1 MGTSVT
7 GHTQPPVIDLRKV
20 TKTYGVGET
29 LVKAVRGID
38 LTVHTGDYVAV
49 MGASGSGKSTLM
61 NVLGCLD
68 TPTTGHYFLDGLD
81 VADMDEH
88 ALALV
93 RNRRIGFIFQAFNL
107 IPRTTALA
115 NVEIPMA
122 YARVPRA
129 ERRERAQAALELV
142 GMADAAI
149 ETADVVIQT
158 DEPSKVATAI
168 AIGRMT
174 RRVVWQNIG
183 FAFGVKLIVLAL
195 GAGGLATMWEAV
207 FADVGVAFLAIL
219 NAVRIQR
226 MTF

>member
-142 GMADAAI
+142 GMADRAHHRPN
-149 ETADVVIQT
+149 EL
-158 DEPSKVATAI
+158 S
-168 AIGRMT
+168 
-174 RRVVWQNIG
+174 
-183 FAFGVKLIVLAL
+183 
-195 GAGGLATMWEAV
+195 GG
-207 FADVGVAFLAIL
+207 
-219 NAVRIQR
+219 QQHP
-226 MTF
+226 

>member
-81 VADMDEH
+81 
-88 ALALV
+88 LALNGFFFAV
-93 RNRRIGFIFQAFNL
+93 FAMWGSCCQPEYSARHRACRNRR
-107 IPRTTALA
+107 R
-115 NVEIPMA
+115 
-122 YARVPRA
+122 
-129 ERRERAQAALELV
+129 
-142 GMADAAI
+142 
-149 ETADVVIQT
+149 
-158 DEPSKVATAI
+158 
-168 AIGRMT
+168 
-174 RRVVWQNIG
+174 
-183 FAFGVKLIVLAL
+183 
-195 GAGGLATMWEAV
+195 
-207 FADVGVAFLAIL
+207 
-219 NAVRIQR
+219 
-226 MTF
+226 

>member
-142 GMADAAI
+142 GMADRAHHRPNELSGGQQQPVAIRQRLQQAAR
-149 ETADVVIQT
+149 AVGRGAHRVQVQSDCGNCHGGCPLSKSFQT
-158 DEPSKVATAI
+158 I
-168 AIGRMT
+168 Y
-174 RRVVWQNIG
+174 
-183 FAFGVKLIVLAL
+183 
-195 GAGGLATMWEAV
+195 
-207 FADVGVAFLAIL
+207 
-219 NAVRIQR
+219 
-226 MTF
+226 